1 MLIANQNRANGL
13 PRLLHDLSGAA
24 LALLVSIGNV
34 FRWFQYE
41 WRGNLAIREL
51 NRLSDHQLNDIGIKR
66 SDIDPVVDELLKR
79 VREGRYI
86 PE

>member
-13 PRLLHDLSGAA
+13 PRLLEDLSGAA
-24 LALLVSIGNV
+24 LVLLVSIGNV
-34 FRWFQYE
+34 FRRIQYE

-51 NRLSDHQLNDIGIKR
+51 NQLSDHHLNDIGIKR
-66 SDIDPVVDELLKR
+66 SDIDPIVDQLLKR

>member
-34 FRWFQYE
+34 FRCLQYE